1 MKKNKKIYLMAIV
14 AAGAALSGCDQLR
27 NTLGL
32 DHYQADPFRIPVNPP
47 LSMPPDYNLRPPVPG
62 APNPGDVNHKEKAQ
76 EKMLGQ
82 KVSLE
87 KTPSDAE
94 KSILSHTH
102 QTTVAD
108 PNIRAEVDKEAEE
121 EKTLFG
127 KLKNIGS
134 NATTNLSK
142 GSAGEDFR
150 KEEAAPKKYEQEQ
163 NAGK

>member
-1 MKKNKKIYLMAIV
+1 MAVVV
-14 AAGAALSGCDQLR
+14 AGTALSGCDQVR

-32 DHYQADPFRIPVNPP
+32 DHYQADPFRVPVNPP
-47 LSMPPDYNLRPPVPG
+47 LSMPTDYNLRPPVPG

-82 KVSLE
+82 KLSLE
-87 KTPSDAE
+87 KTPNDAE
-94 KSILSHTH
+94 KSILSHAH
-102 QTTVAD
+102 KTTVAD

-134 NATTNLSK
+134 NAASNLSK
-142 GSAGEDFR
+142 GTAGEDYR
-150 KEEAAPKKYEQEQ
+150 VEEAAPKKYEQEQ
-163 NAGK
+163 SVK

>member
-121 EKTLFG
+121 DLE
-127 KLKNIGS
+127 
-134 NATTNLSK
+134 
-142 GSAGEDFR
+142 
-150 KEEAAPKKYEQEQ
+150 
-163 NAGK
+163 